1 MAPSPKKKKPNN
13 DSVRK
18 ASSIASGHSRNSS
31 VTKTEVTINVYDLLP
46 PGRLSSLLWTVGGSL
61 LHSGVVID
69 DREYAYGGHNKRNIT
84 GVYYTRPKYEPPG
97 GTHRLSILQ
106 GFTCHAPHE
115 VERII
120 KEVSDDFLGPSYNL
134 LTHNCNHF
142 TSALVTALTGKA
154 APAWLNRAASIGL
167 ALPCMV
173 PREWISPPDVET
185 ADGALLENH
194 EEVYEEDAIETAH
207 YKDDDDDD
215 ADERASMLATERHA
229 RLREEQRRAR
239 EEELR
244 CRKEKRMSMKSGGA
258 RRMSSA
264 SVPNDAGRKGSVTSS
279 SAEEEFEGQSLA
291 GGPRIK
297 TTQEP
302 PPRFV
307 KRKDSQGREL
317 PVAERA
323 PLPSSASTASASKS

>member
-1 MAPSPKKKKPNN
+1 MAPSPKKKKLNN
-13 DSVRK
+13 GSVRK
-18 ASSIASGHSRNSS
+18 ASSVASGHSRNSS
-31 VTKTEVTINVYDLLP
+31 VSKTEVIINVYDLLP
-46 PGRLSSLLWTVGGSL
+46 PGRLSSLLWTIGGSL
-61 LHSGVVID
+61 LHSGVVIN
-69 DREYAYGGHNKRNIT
+69 DREYAYGGHNKRGVT

-97 GTHRLSILQ
+97 GTHRISILQ
-106 GFTCHAPHE
+106 GFTFHSPSE

-120 KEVSDDFLGPSYNL
+120 KEVSDEFLGPSYNL

-185 ADGALLENH
+185 ADGALLEDQ
-194 EEVYEEDAIETAH
+194 EEHDEDDAIDTAH

-215 ADERASMLATERHA
+215 ADERASMLETERHA

-244 CRKEKRMSMKSGGA
+244 YRKEKRMSMKSRGA
-258 RRMSSA
+258 SRMSSA
-264 SVPNDAGRKGSVTSS
+264 SLVKDNGRKGSATSS
-279 SAEEEFEGQSLA
+279 SAEEDSEEQSLA
-291 GGPRIK
+291 GGPRI
-297 TTQEP
+297 TTTDEP

-307 KRKDSQGREL
+307 KRTDSQGREL

-323 PLPSSASTASASKS
+323 PLPRSASSASASKS